1 MSAESSAP
9 LANAPLRVVSV
20 SLGSSSRD
28 HTAHATLLGRE
39 FCIERHGT
47 GGDLEKARA
56 LIQELDG
63 QVAAIGLGGIDL
75 YVVAGTRRY
84 IMRDAA
90 RLAAAAKQTP
100 VVDGSGLKN
109 TLERETIRRLQ
120 NEGIVNFRGAD
131 VLLVSAVDR
140 FGMAEALV
148 EAGARVVFGDLM
160 FILGLPIPLRRLRQ
174 VRQLGALILP
184 IATRLPFKMLYP
196 TGDKQEEIKT
206 SARHRAFYNQ
216 AQIIAGDFL
225 LIKRFLPDRMDGKTI
240 VTNTVTARDVELLKA
255 RGVRRLVTTT
265 PEFEGRSFGTNVME
279 GVFAAL
285 GARTETQYADLLHR
299 LDWQPRVINF

>member
-1 MSAESSAP
+1 M
-9 LANAPLRVVSV
+9 LRVVSV
-20 SLGSSSRD
+20 SLGSPSRD
-28 HTAHATLLGRE
+28 HQVDATLLGRE
-39 FCIERHGT
+39 FCIERRGT
-47 GGDLEKARA
+47 DGDLKRARD
-56 LIQELDG
+56 LIAELDG
-63 QVAAIGLGGIDL
+63 HVAAIGLGGIDL

-109 TLERETIRRLQ
+109 TLERETIQRLQ
-120 NEGIVNFRGAD
+120 NEGIIHFRGAD

-206 SARHRAFYNQ
+206 TARHRAFYNP

-225 LIKRFLPDRMDGKTI
+225 LIKRFLPDRLDGKT
-240 VTNTVTARDVELLKA
+240 VLTNTVTARDVELLKA

-285 GARTETQYADLLHR
+285 GARTEAEYAGLLRR